1 MTSSHS
7 TFRFQFPTS
16 LRILGL
22 LVWTVMCLIGLQSQ
36 TIYFELHTEA
46 ESQLLKD
53 FPTRAE
59 DEGKAMLSLNSWLMN
74 RRAEGHL
81 AASFDKLVK
90 KDSIWEV
97 YLYLGAQY
105 RWAQIE
111 MEDIPQRWIN
121 SAGLRG
127 EFFEGNTISREDLL
141 LLYRS
146 LLEVAEQNGHPF
158 AEVKMSSF
166 EVVDSAIHGTLSL
179 DPGPLIY
186 FDGVEV
192 SGNLDIAPYYLA
204 SFLDVKPGTP
214 YNAQH
219 VYSLKNRLEE
229 LPFVGL
235 LSDPTVR
242 FRENRATIVL
252 ELEPL
257 NASKIDLVLGFLPRD
272 ELDQRLVITGNITGE
287 FYNQLGLGERI
298 FLDFQRLRPQTQDL
312 ELAFTYPYF
321 LDLPFGL
328 DMRFELSRRDS
339 LFLDLGFY
347 GGLEYMFSGSS
358 SIRLFL
364 DNRRSTL
371 LSIDEESLLAT
382 EALPDR
388 LDYSRTG
395 IGLAY
400 QLNRHDFRLNPTSGW
415 SLITDLSIGQRK
427 IKKNEQILNLSNE
440 SIDFD
445 ALYDS
450 ISLQSTVFNVGLTL
464 NRFFPIG
471 SIMTLKAELNTAVI
485 FSNEQ
490 ILFNE
495 LYRIGGSKLL
505 RGFDEESVFASAYAI
520 STLEYRLLT
529 GRRSYFFTFF
539 DLGYIEN
546 KSINAQLANDW
557 LMGFGGGMTFD
568 TAAGIFSL
576 SVALGSRQEV
586 PVDFRRAKIHF
597 GYLSLF

>member
-1 MTSSHS
+1 M
-7 TFRFQFPTS
+7 
-16 LRILGL
+16 I
-22 LVWTVMCLIGLQSQ
+22 WTVMCLNGLQSQ

-46 ESQLLKD
+46 ESQLLED
-53 FPTRAE
+53 FPTRAN
-59 DEGKAMLSLNSWLMN
+59 DEGKAMLSLNSWLMDK
-74 RRAEGHL
+74 RAEGHL
-81 AASFDKLVK
+81 AASIDQLVK

-97 YLYLGAQY
+97 FLYLGAQY
-105 RWAQIE
+105 RWAKIE
-111 MEDIPQRWIN
+111 MGDIPQRWIN
-121 SAGLRG
+121 AAGLRG
-127 EFFEGNTISREDLL
+127 EFFEGNTISRDDLL
-141 LLYRS
+141 TLYRV
-146 LLEVAEQNGHPF
+146 LIEVAEQNGHPF
-158 AEVKMSSF
+158 AAVKLDRF
-166 EVVDSAIHGTLSL
+166 EVVDSVILGKLSL

-204 SFLDVKPGTP
+204 SYLDVKPGTP

-242 FRENRATIVL
+242 FKENRALVVL
-252 ELEPL
+252 ELESL
-257 NASKIDLVLGFLPRD
+257 NASRIDLVLGFLPGD

-287 FYNQLGLGERI
+287 FFNQLGLGERI

-328 DMRFELSRRDS
+328 DTRFELSRRDS

-450 ISLQSTVFNVGLTL
+450 ISLQTTVFNLGLTL

-485 FSNEQ
+485 YSDEQ

-495 LYRIGGSKLL
+495 LYRIGGNKLL
-505 RGFDEESVFASAYAI
+505 RGFDEESVFASAYAL

-546 KSINAQLANDW
+546 KSINAQLSSDW